1 MPYCWDGHDNAQ
13 RAVETGV
20 GLRLDRA
27 NWTPAE
33 LTSAIASLLGD
44 RPCASGSQR
53 MRRRW
58 LAAPGTARAADA
70 VLDLVRR

>member
-27 NWTPAE
+27 TWTPAE

-44 RPCASGSQR
+44 KT
-53 MRRRW
+53 MRRR
-58 LAAPGTARAADA
+58 LVANAARMAAAPGALRAADA
-70 VLDLVRR
+70 ILALV